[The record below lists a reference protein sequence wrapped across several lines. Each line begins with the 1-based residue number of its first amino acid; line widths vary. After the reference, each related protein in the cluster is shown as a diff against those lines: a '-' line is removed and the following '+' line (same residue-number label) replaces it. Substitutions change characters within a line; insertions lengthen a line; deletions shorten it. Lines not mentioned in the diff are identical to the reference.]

1 MSYVVIDVIISVL
14 LFVAL
19 FYGFKRLQDR
29 KNARRDAQENPNT
42 VTPDRQK
49 ESTNDGD

>member
-14 LFVAL
+14 VFVAL

-29 KNARRDAQENPNT
+29 KKARQDASARHEAPGQK
-42 VTPDRQK
+42 DR
-49 ESTNDGD
+49 SGGDQ